1 MKTIQWMLAGV
12 AVGVIAVA
20 FRDFERREWLSPALP
35 RGATIDEE
43 EPVLGYDGMDQ
54 ETAIDWIAAADLDAD
69 TVERMI
75 EYERANRDRIPVLEA
90 LEEQLG

>member
-1 MKTIQWMLAGV
+1 MLAGV

-20 FRDFERREWLSPALP
+20 FRDLERRQWLSPALP
-35 RGATIDEE
+35 RGGTIDEE

-54 ETAIDWIAAADLDAD
+54 ETAIEWIASADLDAD